1 MTMPDAQTMMGFKI
15 WLSGQAYAGEIDA
28 PLDPYSI
35 SDEQIWNDYGAK
47 HFEQFATEYTI
58 ALAAWE
64 NAKRNIR
71 GTA

>member
-35 SDEQIWNDYGAK
+35 SDEQIWKDYGAK
-47 HFEQFATEYTI
+47 YFEKFALEYMT
-58 ALAAWE
+58 ALTAWE
-64 NAKRNIR
+64 IAKRSIR
-71 GTA
+71 GMA